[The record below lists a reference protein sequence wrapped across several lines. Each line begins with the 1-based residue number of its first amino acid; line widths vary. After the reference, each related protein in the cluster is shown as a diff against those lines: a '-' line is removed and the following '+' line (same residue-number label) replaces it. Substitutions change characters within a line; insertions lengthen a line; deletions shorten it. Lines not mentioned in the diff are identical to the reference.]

1 MNHNANDRQDAILER
16 NLRMMGRVLDL
27 PSPGSSLRW
36 KHAPAAEPAGRRII
50 FSTRFFAA
58 LGTAAAA
65 AIAFIAFLLPPGPGS
80 TAVASTIFRSIRE
93 GSHRSLSFTFDKL
106 ESGGLLVSGRLQM
119 LFEEDVTLAQ
129 VFRSGTRPEP
139 EWLGLQMQLRGTAAD
154 PRVEGLDCEIAASLT
169 HKNPWAYVR
178 LDQLPKQTAASV
190 PLLGML
196 VPTLRSGLILELD
209 NPNDLVECVS
219 GANGAIGPQ
228 NGAGGA
234 IGSQSGTAGA
244 IRSENGAAGA
254 IGPQNGAGG
263 AMGSQNGASAAIP
276 QQTGDAAVPTTAE
289 TPLERLVF
297 DFLSGRA
304 GGDRIAELV
313 ARIEEV
319 AEEVSTRRVDGQEWE
334 LRASRFRLSE
344 LSADEAA
351 LLRDAS
357 LLIRYEPDIG
367 LIEVELTRVGPAHG
381 RIRLG
386 FSDPVDPRLEDKAI
400 YTAAGAQSLRLA
412 DVLRV
417 FE

>member
-36 KHAPAAEPAGRRII
+36 KHAPVAEPAGRRII

-65 AIAFIAFLLPPGPGS
+65 ALAFIAFLLPSGPGS

-129 VFRSGTRPEP
+129 LFRSGTRPEP

-154 PRVEGLDCEIAASLT
+154 PRVDGLDCEIAASLT
-169 HKNPWAYVR
+169 HKSPWAYVR

-209 NPNDLVECVS
+209 HPGDLVDCVP
-219 GANGAIGPQ
+219 GGNGAISLQ
-228 NGAGGA
+228 
-234 IGSQSGTAGA
+234 T
-244 IRSENGAAGA
+244 GAAG
-254 IGPQNGAGG
+254 
-263 AMGSQNGASAAIP
+263 AIP
-276 QQTGDAAVPTTAE
+276 QQTGAASGSASGNPAAPASGASGVPVPAE

-304 GGDRIAELV
+304 GGDRVAELV

-351 LLRDAS
+351 LLGDAS
-357 LLIRYEPDIG
+357 LLIRYEPEIG

-386 FSDPVDPRLEDKAI
+386 FSDPIDPRLEDKAI

>member
-1 MNHNANDRQDAILER
+1 MSNNANEQDAILER

-36 KHAPAAEPAGRRII
+36 KHAPAAEPSARRLVL
-50 FSTRFFAA
+50 STRFFAA

-65 AIAFIAFLLPPGPGS
+65 ALAFIAFMLPSGPGS
-80 TAVASTIFRSIRE
+80 TAVASSIFRSIRE

-119 LFEEDVTLAQ
+119 LFDEDVTLAQ
-129 VFRSGTRPEP
+129 LFRSGARPEP

-154 PRVEGLDCEIAASLT
+154 PRVDGLDCEIAASLT
-169 HKNPWAYVR
+169 HKSPWAYVR
-178 LDQLPKQTAASV
+178 LDQLPTQTAASV

-209 NPNDLVECVS
+209 NPSDLVDCVS
-219 GANGAIGPQ
+219 GGNGAIL
-228 NGAGGA
+228 
-234 IGSQSGTAGA
+234 SQ
-244 IRSENGAAGA
+244 NGAAGA
-254 IGPQNGAGG
+254 LSQQTSAVGAPEAAPGDALPTAPGG
-263 AMGSQNGASAAIP
+263 VSAAASGGTRP
-276 QQTGDAAVPTTAE
+276 AGPSDASRAAAPVE
-289 TPLERLVF
+289 SPLERLVF

-304 GGDRIAELV
+304 GGDRVAELV

-319 AEEVSTRRVDGQEWE
+319 AEEVSTRRVDGREWE

-344 LSADEAA
+344 LSPDEAA
-351 LLRDAS
+351 LLGDAS
-357 LLIRYEPDIG
+357 LLIRYEPGVG
-367 LIEVELTRVGPAHG
+367 LIEVELTRVGTAHG

-386 FSDPVDPRLEDKAI
+386 FSDPIDPRLEDKAI

>member
-27 PSPGSSLRW
+27 PPVGSPSRW

-50 FSTRFFAA
+50 LSTRFFAA

-65 AIAFIAFLLPPGPGS
+65 ALAFIAFLLPSGPGS

-119 LFEEDVTLAQ
+119 LFDEDVTLAQ
-129 VFRSGTRPEP
+129 LFRSGTRPEP

-154 PRVEGLDCEIAASLT
+154 PRVDGLDCEIAASLT

-190 PLLGML
+190 PFLGVL
-196 VPTLRSGLILELD
+196 VPTLRSGLIVELD
-209 NPNDLVECVS
+209 HPGDLVDCVP
-219 GANGAIGPQ
+219 GGNGAISPQ
-228 NGAGGA
+228 NGAA
-234 IGSQSGTAGA
+234 T
-244 IRSENGAAGA
+244 
-254 IGPQNGAGG
+254 
-263 AMGSQNGASAAIP
+263 AIP
-276 QQTGDAAVPTTAE
+276 QRTGDATAAASGNPAALASDASAVPVPAE

-304 GGDRIAELV
+304 GGDRVAELV

-319 AEEVSTRRVDGQEWE
+319 AEEVSTRRVDGREWE
-334 LRASRFRLSE
+334 LRASRFRRAE
-344 LSADEAA
+344 LSPDEAA
-351 LLRDAS
+351 LLGDAS
-357 LLIRYEPDIG
+357 LLIRYEPDVG

-386 FSDPVDPRLEDKAI
+386 FSDPIDPRLEDKAI

>member
-1 MNHNANDRQDAILER
+1 MSNSANDRHDALLER
-16 NLRMMGRVLDL
+16 NLRTMGRVLEL
-27 PSPGSSLRW
+27 PSPGSPARW
-36 KHAPAAEPAGRRII
+36 KHAPVAEPAARRII
-50 FSTRFFAA
+50 FSARLFAA

-65 AIAFIAFLLPPGPGS
+65 ALAFIAFMLPSGPGS

-119 LFEEDVTLAQ
+119 LFDEDVTLAQ

-154 PRVEGLDCEIAASLT
+154 PRVDGLDCEIAASLT

-190 PLLGML
+190 PLLGVL

-209 NPNDLVECVS
+209 NPNDLVDCVS
-219 GANGAIGPQ
+219 PAGILSPNGASAANPPRNGANGAISG
-228 NGAGGA
+228 
-234 IGSQSGTAGA
+234 QSGAT
-244 IRSENGAAGA
+244 
-254 IGPQNGAGG
+254 PPD
-263 AMGSQNGASAAIP
+263 GSTP
-276 QQTGDAAVPTTAE
+276 PRPPVPAE

-304 GGDRIAELV
+304 GGDRVAELV

-319 AEEVSTRRVDGQEWE
+319 AEEVSTRRVDGKEWE
-334 LRASRFRLSE
+334 LRASRFRRSE

-351 LLRDAS
+351 LLGDAS

-386 FSDPVDPRLEDKAI
+386 FSDPIDPRLEDKAI

>member
-1 MNHNANDRQDAILER
+1 MSNNANEQDAILER

-36 KHAPAAEPAGRRII
+36 KHAPAAEPSARRVVL
-50 FSTRFFAA
+50 STRFFAA

-65 AIAFIAFLLPPGPGS
+65 ALAFIAFLLPSGPGS
-80 TAVASTIFRSIRE
+80 TAVASSIFRSIRE

-119 LFEEDVTLAQ
+119 LFDEDVTLAQ
-129 VFRSGTRPEP
+129 LFRSGARPEP

-154 PRVEGLDCEIAASLT
+154 PRVDGLDCEIAASLT
-169 HKNPWAYVR
+169 HKSPWVYVR
-178 LDQLPKQTAASV
+178 LDQFPKQTAASV
-190 PLLGML
+190 PFLGVL

-209 NPNDLVECVS
+209 NPSDLVDCVS
-219 GANGAIGPQ
+219 GGNGAIL
-228 NGAGGA
+228 
-234 IGSQSGTAGA
+234 SQ
-244 IRSENGAAGA
+244 NGAAGA
-254 IGPQNGAGG
+254 PEAAPGDALPTAPGRGSAAAAGG
-263 AMGSQNGASAAIP
+263 TRPAGPS
-276 QQTGDAAVPTTAE
+276 DAARTPVPVE

-304 GGDRIAELV
+304 GGDRVAELV

-319 AEEVSTRRVDGQEWE
+319 AEEVSTRRVDGREWE

-344 LSADEAA
+344 LSPDEAA
-351 LLRDAS
+351 LLGDAS
-357 LLIRYEPDIG
+357 LLIRYEPGVG

-386 FSDPVDPRLEDKAI
+386 FSDPIDPRLEDKAI

>member
-1 MNHNANDRQDAILER
+1 MRNNANERQDAILER
-16 NLRMMGRVLDL
+16 NLRTMGRVLEL
-27 PSPGSSLRW
+27 PSPGSPARW
-36 KHAPAAEPAGRRII
+36 KHAPAAEPAARRII
-50 FSTRFFAA
+50 FSARLFAA

-65 AIAFIAFLLPPGPGS
+65 ALAFIAFLLPSGPGS
-80 TAVASTIFRSIRE
+80 TAVASSIFRSIRE

-119 LFEEDVTLAQ
+119 LFDEDVTLAQ
-129 VFRSGTRPEP
+129 LFRSGARPEP

-154 PRVEGLDCEIAASLT
+154 PRVDGLDCEIAASLT
-169 HKNPWAYVR
+169 HKSPWAYVR

-209 NPNDLVECVS
+209 NPGDLVDCVP
-219 GANGAIGPQ
+219 GGNGAISLQ
-228 NGAGGA
+228 
-234 IGSQSGTAGA
+234 T
-244 IRSENGAAGA
+244 GAAGA
-254 IGPQNGAGG
+254 IPRQAGDLGAP
-263 AMGSQNGASAAIP
+263 A
-276 QQTGDAAVPTTAE
+276 TAE

-304 GGDRIAELV
+304 GGDRVAELV

-319 AEEVSTRRVDGQEWE
+319 AEEVSTRRVDGREWE

-344 LSADEAA
+344 LNPDEAA
-351 LLRDAS
+351 LLGDAS
-357 LLIRYEPDIG
+357 LLIRYEPEVG
-367 LIEVELTRVGPAHG
+367 LIEVELTRVGPAYG

-386 FSDPVDPRLEDKAI
+386 FSDPMDPRLEDKAI